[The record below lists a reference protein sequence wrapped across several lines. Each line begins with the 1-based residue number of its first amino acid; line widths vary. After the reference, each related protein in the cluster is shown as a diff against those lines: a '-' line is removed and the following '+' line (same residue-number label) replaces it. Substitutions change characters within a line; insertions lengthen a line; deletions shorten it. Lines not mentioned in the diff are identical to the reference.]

1 MLFGNFTNFFLNIY
15 YRAHSEEM
23 EDLVDVVADLETKKE
38 ELDEMKL
45 FSDSQ
50 TLELTKIKKELHKVE
65 RDSKYALEKSESDSK
80 REISA
85 AATKIEDLQG
95 QIKFLNESMGNM
107 RVDHDLQLEKLRKE
121 KDQDGSSHTVVIQQ
135 KENTIGALNE
145 EIDRF
150 VLFYVLVRHFIYIH
164 KKNIFFHQI
173 VGSKWNLKCRKM
185 NWQLKQRK

>member
-1 MLFGNFTNFFLNIY
+1 MG
-15 YRAHSEEM
+15 AHSEEM
-23 EDLVDVVADLETKKE
+23 EDLIDVVADLETKKE

-65 RDSKYALEKSESDSK
+65 RDSKYALETSESDSK
-80 REISA
+80 REINA

-145 EIDRF
+145 EIDRLKVELEMSQDELAAKTEEVDGLQADLEIKESGF
-150 VLFYVLVRHFIYIH
+150 NNSFRETEGSH
-164 KKNIFFHQI
+164 KDEIEI
-173 VGSKWNLKCRKM
+173 LCR
-185 NWQLKQRK
+185 

>member
-1 MLFGNFTNFFLNIY
+1 MKLQHTIGITGITMSVLQFHEFLKKNS
-15 YRAHSEEM
+15 RAHSEEM

-80 REISA
+80 REINA

-150 VLFYVLVRHFIYIH
+150 VYFYVLVHHFIFIY
-164 KKNIFFHQI
+164 KKNLYFSI
-173 VGSKWNLKCRKM
+173 KL
-185 NWQLKQRK
+185 